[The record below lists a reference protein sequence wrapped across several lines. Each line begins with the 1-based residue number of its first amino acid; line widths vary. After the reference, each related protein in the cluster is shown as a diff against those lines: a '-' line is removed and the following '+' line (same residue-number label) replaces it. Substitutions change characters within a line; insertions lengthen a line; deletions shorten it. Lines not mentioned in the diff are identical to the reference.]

1 MRTEDN
7 NNIVRTSNIY
17 GQRPAHD
24 TVCMINIIKYVYCVI
39 LKYK

>member
-17 GQRPAHD
+17 GQRSAHD
-24 TVCMINIIKYVYCVI
+24 TVCMINIINVYCVI